1 MKSVKSLV
9 VTSAVFLWSLS
20 GFAADKVASNE
31 VPEAVRAA
39 IKKAYPAATRCVFEL
54 ERRGVILQY
63 EAKFELKEGGRTRR
77 LSVEASPDGVLLS
90 EEEQVRFDDLPA
102 AVKEAHRASA
112 AGKARVTGVERMSKG
127 GKTTWEVQVRTP
139 KGSLE
144 IVYDERGTPLE
155 AGSGA
160 AQ

>member
-1 MKSVKSLV
+1 MKSVESLV
-9 VTSAVFLWSLS
+9 VTSAVFLWSVS
-20 GFAADKVASNE
+20 GFAADKVASND

-39 IKKAYPAATRCVFEL
+39 IDKAYPAARRCAFEL
-54 ERRGVILQY
+54 ERRGAAVQF
-63 EAKFELKEGGRTRR
+63 EAEFELKEGGRTRR
-77 LSVEASPDGVLLS
+77 LSVEVSTDGVLLS
-90 EEEQVRFDDLPA
+90 EEEQVRFDDLPV

>member
-1 MKSVKSLV
+1 MKSLKSLV
-9 VTSAVFLWSLS
+9 VTSAVCLWSVS
-20 GFAADKVASNE
+20 GFAADKVPSND

-39 IKKAYPAATRCVFEL
+39 INKAYPAARRCVFEL
-54 ERRGVILQY
+54 ERRGAVVQY
-63 EAKFELKEGGRTRR
+63 EAEFELKEDGRTRR
-77 LSVEASPDGVLLS
+77 LSVEVTPDGVLRS
-90 EEEQVRFDDLPA
+90 EEEEVQFDDLPA
-102 AVKEAHRASA
+102 LVKEAHRASA
-112 AGKARVTGVERMSKG
+112 SGKARVTGVERMRKG